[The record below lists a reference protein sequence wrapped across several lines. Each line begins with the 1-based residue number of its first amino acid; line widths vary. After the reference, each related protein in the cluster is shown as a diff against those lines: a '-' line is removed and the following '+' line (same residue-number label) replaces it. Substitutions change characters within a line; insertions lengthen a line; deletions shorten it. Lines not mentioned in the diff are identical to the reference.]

1 MQHIK
6 SDNHPSDVTMKLKNS
21 TSDQNVVVT
30 YVCLINDVKPT
41 GSRNDNVNHVNQ
53 PHKIRYGVNEVS
65 TYQYICTYIRDT
77 IIIDPYLPLVILI
90 LIIM

>member
-6 SDNHPSDVTMKLKNS
+6 TDNHPSEVTMKLRNS

-41 GSRNDNVNHVNQ
+41 GSRHDNVNQ
-53 PHKIRYGVNEVS
+53 SHKIRYGVNEVR
-65 TYQYICTYIRDT
+65 TYILHT
-77 IIIDPYLPLVILI
+77 IQLVSY
-90 LIIM
+90 